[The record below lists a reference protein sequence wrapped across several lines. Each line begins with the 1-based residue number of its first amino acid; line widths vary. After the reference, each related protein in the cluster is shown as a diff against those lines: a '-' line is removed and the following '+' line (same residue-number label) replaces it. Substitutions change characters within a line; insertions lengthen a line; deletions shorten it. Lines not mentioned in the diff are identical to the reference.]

1 MSSFSTNKNDYIK
14 YGKENK
20 IDGQWEK
27 QLENASA
34 RFHIS
39 RLEALKLQT
48 QQQLELLFGN
58 QLDSI
63 DTSMRDIYTDG
74 YYKTAFE
81 LMKGTGIGIS
91 GF

>member
-39 RLEALKLQT
+39 RLETLKLQT
-48 QQQLELLFGN
+48 QQLELLFGN
-58 QLDSI
+58 QLDSNV
-63 DTSMRDIYTDG
+63 SS
-74 YYKTAFE
+74 
-81 LMKGTGIGIS
+81 S
-91 GF
+91 GRKAACIRRLKKAGMFYVHAIFV